1 MVAQAT
7 KRGQAR
13 RGGFRL
19 RPIGYVRTSYRHP
32 EETPTQAPLNPD
44 ERGLL
49 VIYPRYAP
57 ALTGVA
63 EFEYVQLIT
72 LLDRVPERLPKGPGQ
87 LVQVPFMLQDTGEA
101 VGVFASRFPVRPN
114 RLGLSLVRVEA
125 VRGRHVEFSGVDMLD
140 RTPVLDVKPW
150 EQHLD
155 IPGWPGRRL
164 ESIRG
169 GWYQRTR
176 NIDISGLVAGRASL
190 ERAGMLTP
198 RSQEEE
204 VS

>member
-1 MVAQAT
+1 MVAQT
-7 KRGQAR
+7 TQQAPR
-13 RGGFRL
+13 RRRSFRL
-19 RPIGYVRTSYRHP
+19 RPIGYVRTPYCHP

-44 ERGLL
+44 EQGLL
-49 VIYPRYAP
+49 VIYPRYAQ

-63 EFEYVQLIT
+63 EFEYIQLIT
-72 LLDRVPERLPKGPGQ
+72 LLDRVPEQLPEGPGQ
-87 LVQVPFMLQDTGEA
+87 LVQVPFMLQHTGEA

-114 RLGLSLVRVEA
+114 RLGLSLVRVER
-125 VRGRHVEFSGVDMLD
+125 VRGRRVEFSGVDMLD

-155 IPGWPGRRL
+155 IPGWPARRV

-176 NIDISGLVAGRASL
+176 NVNTRGLLAGRPSL

-198 RSQEEE
+198 QSQEEE

>member
-1 MVAQAT
+1 MVAQTT
-7 KRGQAR
+7 KRAAAPR
-13 RGGFRL
+13 RSFRL
-19 RPIGYVRTSYRHP
+19 RPIGYVRTSYRSP

-49 VIYPRYAP
+49 VVYPRYVP

-72 LLDRVPERLPKGPGQ
+72 LLDRVPERLPEGPGQ

-125 VRGRHVEFSGVDMLD
+125 VRGRQVEFSGVDMLD

-164 ESIRG
+164 G
-169 GWYQRTR
+169 
-176 NIDISGLVAGRASL
+176 
-190 ERAGMLTP
+190 
-198 RSQEEE
+198 
-204 VS
+204 